1 MPKSGRLNRNF
12 ARLAANGWRLTRPA
26 LSVGSERWLSW
37 EGEFMKGNRCAI
49 CGNPDYTEC
58 NWKKHSE
65 IAERQ
70 LKMQRDKIIRMDDEM
85 TKVRMSWRNQLAG
98 MVLQGFV
105 QSVAYVPGVEKE
117 LARRCVV
124 FADALMQELE
134 PR

>member
-1 MPKSGRLNRNF
+1 
-12 ARLAANGWRLTRPA
+12 
-26 LSVGSERWLSW
+26 
-37 EGEFMKGNRCAI
+37 MKENRCEI

-70 LKMQRDKIIRMDDEM
+70 LKMQRDKIVRMDDEM
-85 TKVRMSWRNQLAG
+85 TKVRVSWRNQLAG